1 MKRNSLNYKLL
12 KLCHTKYKEIIK
24 DYSDIELILTT
35 IHLQEK
41 VPIKSLLVS
50 AMFTMDDQYRLQRK
64 VEEIY
69 HER

>member
-1 MKRNSLNYKLL
+1 
-12 KLCHTKYKEIIK
+12 
-24 DYSDIELILTT
+24 
-35 IHLQEK
+35 
-41 VPIKSLLVS
+41 LVS